1 MARPA
6 TYLHGMAF
14 LAASLLALA
23 SSPASAA
30 APWSPA
36 AYPNPMIDVGACGRQ
51 GVTSRICDPDSI
63 LTYDAANVVESYLK
77 EIAEGV
83 EPFKPGDCAGEAK
96 GFQVAV
102 ALMSS
107 MEVPSGT
114 TVEAESG
121 IFAQRLMDAWGVG
134 EAACNNGVL
143 LLLSRDDRRMHVATG
158 RGAAGALPDNVI
170 DEIIAGVR
178 PELKEGNYAGAVTR
192 SVVDIGHAL
201 SGDRPQVGCSSLPL
215 LSATARELCRMN
227 ALPELARIK

>member
-1 MARPA
+1 
-6 TYLHGMAF
+6 
-14 LAASLLALA
+14 
-23 SSPASAA
+23 
-30 APWSPA
+30 
-36 AYPNPMIDVGACGRQ
+36 
-51 GVTSRICDPDSI
+51 
-63 LTYDAANVVESYLK
+63 
-77 EIAEGV
+77 
-83 EPFKPGDCAGEAK
+83 
-96 GFQVAV
+96 
-102 ALMSS
+102 MSS

-201 SGDRPQVGCSSLPL
+201 SGDRPQGPSEVMKIVMWVLGIGAMVGAGFWCEQRKLRRQNEWNECRKKLTQLERDRAQAWANAYQATSCPICLEDFAAP
-215 LSATARELCRMN
+215 SAEYDD
-227 ALPELARIK
+227 IG

>member
-96 GFQVAV
+96 GFQA
-102 ALMSS
+102 ATGARRL
-107 MEVPSGT
+107 PSRSCHLWRSPRAPRWRRSRASLLSASWMRG
-114 TVEAESG
+114 
-121 IFAQRLMDAWGVG
+121 AWGRRPATTASSSSSR
-134 EAACNNGVL
+134 EMTAAC
-143 LLLSRDDRRMHVATG
+143 MWP
-158 RGAAGALPDNVI
+158 RGAARRAPC
-170 DEIIAGVR
+170 
-178 PELKEGNYAGAVTR
+178 PTTSSTK
-192 SVVDIGHAL
+192 
-201 SGDRPQVGCSSLPL
+201 SSLGCAP
-215 LSATARELCRMN
+215 SSRRGTMRGPSP
-227 ALPELARIK
+227 ALW